1 MCHPGRFSLFA
12 LSYLL
17 LIVTSAAAELPN
29 PVLKSVFP
37 PGGQAGSTIEVT
49 VTGTGLDEVSRL
61 ICSRPDI
68 SSEKIDQHRFRVN
81 IPQSIPAGSYDVRV
95 LCRNGL
101 SSPRTFFVGNR
112 SDVLESEPNETF
124 QSAQTTSLDVSI
136 NGRIEKK
143 GDIDLFQFFASQ
155 GQRVIIECRAERL
168 DSSLRAILEVY
179 DDKGRRLAVNRGFF
193 GIDPLINFTVPAD
206 GNYFV
211 KVFDLVYSGSADHF
225 YRLDI
230 DTGPRMLFTV
240 PAAIQRGT
248 PSQVSIYG
256 WNLGNLKQESN
267 QEIASSKSV
276 DLERRLLELGDVEQG
291 DLQQEKWKNSLSDN
305 EFERLDVTITPPAEN
320 DATPFPIRR
329 RSNQADMDGFAF
341 HFANCHAPI
350 SIGLTDVPV
359 IRENETH
366 QTPGTAQEIPCPSE
380 ISGQLIAGDERD
392 WYAIQVRRGEVLWI
406 EAFGQRINSP
416 VDLDVRLLNSSA
428 EQTLKQFSDEVKN
441 IAGKKFPSSHLDPA
455 GKWIVPE
462 DGRYLIMIQNI
473 RGGLDDDPRRVYRFS
488 LRRQEPEFHLTV
500 VSHQAEPASLNVK
513 RGGRAV
519 LDVIALRKRGMTDS
533 IRVNADN
540 LPQGIRCPEVW
551 LGPGED
557 RALLT
562 VTADEN
568 ALPYWGNLSLNGFS
582 MQSGT
587 KKVRGGTGVRTD
599 LPNGSSRLTTEI
611 PLAVT
616 GAAPF
621 RITADGHEKRKHDLF
636 GEMNIRHAPG
646 SVLDVAVLLDRRK
659 LSDNEPVRLM
669 GVGVPDMIQN
679 QTATIPPGKNKGYL
693 SFYLPPYLPVGQ
705 YTITVQAQAEV
716 VQKSGT
722 KQKKSVVVFSNPV
735 TFEVKPAA
743 FVVAVDSDAPGKI
756 RRGETIQVKY
766 SAKRVNGFINKIH
779 TELEAA
785 DKLDGLRVRGVTFV
799 GQSDRGTL
807 QIIANDDAPLGKL
820 PFIRLSAV
828 GVVEEQPVYHGSC
841 FLDLEITE

>member
-1 MCHPGRFSLFA
+1 MCPLGRFSLFA
-12 LSYLL
+12 LSYPLL
-17 LIVTSAAAELPN
+17 VVTSVWAELPN

-37 PGGQAGSTIEVT
+37 PGGQSGSTIEVT

-61 ICSRPDI
+61 ICSRSDI
-68 SSEKIDQHRFRVN
+68 SSEKIEKNRFRVN

-112 SDVLESEPNETF
+112 SEVLESEPNETF

-136 NGRIEKK
+136 NGRIQKK

-193 GIDPLINFTVPAD
+193 GIDPLINFKVPAD

-230 DTGPRMLFTV
+230 DSGPRMLFTV
-240 PAAIQRGT
+240 PAAIERGT
-248 PSQVSIYG
+248 TSQVSIYG
-256 WNLGNLKQESN
+256 WNLGNLKNESQ
-267 QEIASSKSV
+267 QEIASSNSP
-276 DLERRLLELGDVEQG
+276 DLERRLLELGDVEQKQQ
-291 DLQQEKWKNSLSDN
+291 QQEKLKDSLTGN
-305 EFERLDVTITPPAEN
+305 ELERLEVKITHPAKH
-320 DATPFPIRR
+320 DSLPCPIRR
-329 RSNQADMDGFAF
+329 RSSQADIDGFAF
-341 HFANCHAPI
+341 HLANCHAPVL
-350 SIGLTDVPV
+350 IGSTDVPV
-359 IRENETH
+359 IRENEMH

-380 ISGQLIAGDERD
+380 VCGQLIAGDERD
-392 WYAIQVRRGEVLWI
+392 WYAIQAKRGEVLWF
-406 EAFGQRINSP
+406 EAFGQRINTP
-416 VDLDVRLLNSSA
+416 IDLDIIVMDASA
-428 EQTLKQFSDEVKN
+428 NKILKQFSDEVKN
-441 IAGKKFPSSHLDPA
+441 TGGKNFPSSHLDPA
-455 GKWIVPE
+455 GKWIVPG

-488 LRRQEPEFHLTV
+488 LRRQEPDFHLAV
-500 VSHQAEPASLNVK
+500 VSHQAEPASLNVR

-533 IRVNADN
+533 IRVSADN

-582 MQSGT
+582 IQNGT
-587 KKVRGGTGVRTD
+587 KKVRGGTVVRTD

-616 GAAPF
+616 GEAPF

-636 GEMNIRHAPG
+636 GEMSIRHAPG

-659 LSDNEPVRLM
+659 LSDSEPVRLM
-669 GVGVPDMIQN
+669 GVGLPDMIQN
-679 QTATIPPGKNKGYL
+679 QTATIPAGKNKGYL

-716 VQKSGT
+716 AQKPDA
-722 KQKKSVVVFSNPV
+722 KQKQSVVVFSNPV

-785 DKLDGLRVRGVTFV
+785 ERLDGLRVRGVTFV
-799 GQSDRGTL
+799 GQSDQGTL

-828 GVVEEQPVYHGSC
+828 GVVEDQPVYHGSC